1 MTIFASMYSY
11 VSTPLS
17 AIMVGDVRVNINNAI
32 WSGNIIARW
41 QPPENPKPNPGGGQG
56 QKS

>member
-1 MTIFASMYSY
+1 MTIFASMY

-17 AIMVGDVRVNINNAI
+17 AIMVGDVQVNINNAI